1 MKKVYQA
8 DNIQE
13 ATLVKDMLERH
24 SILVEIVGAALAGAL
39 GELPAFA
46 IGPRILVPEESYE
59 AALKIIQDFE
69 QSKNK
74 STHGKDWICKSCKE
88 TNEPQFSHCWSC
100 GAEKA

>member
-8 DNIQE
+8 GNIQE

-59 AALKIIQDFE
+59 AAMKIIQDFN
-69 QSKNK
+69 QSKSKEISGSVWNC
-74 STHGKDWICKSCKE
+74 SSCKE
-88 TNEPQFSHCWSC
+88 SNEPQFSHCWSC
-100 GAEKA
+100 GVEKA

>member
-46 IGPRILVPEESYE
+46 IGPRILVPEESYDT
-59 AALKIIQDFE
+59 ALKIIQDFE
-69 QSKNK
+69 QSKK
-74 STHGKDWICKSCKE
+74 QVIQGKNWNCSSCKE

-100 GAEKA
+100 GAEKK